1 MNSNNNKLEELFSKL
16 CINTKEYSKVELL
29 INNIKNDETIKNN
42 DKIKFFNHIDNVFF
56 QNMNKIKSKENLET
70 QVEIINKDINDII
83 NHKET
88 CKKCSKNK
96 FKKYNYCYKHCQ
108 EENIIPKEVKRKDFD
123 NYIKKEKDMKK

>member
-1 MNSNNNKLEELFSKL
+1 
-16 CINTKEYSKVELL
+16 
-29 INNIKNDETIKNN
+29 
-42 DKIKFFNHIDNVFF
+42 
-56 QNMNKIKSKENLET
+56 MNKIKSKENLET

-88 CKKCSKNK
+88 CKKSSKNR

-123 NYIKKEKDMKK
+123 NYIKKEKDMKNKNYNINKTDPKIIT

>member
-1 MNSNNNKLEELFSKL
+1 MSVNDNTLEELFSKL

-29 INNIKNDETIKNN
+29 INNIKNDETIKNK

-56 QNMNKIKSKENLET
+56 QNMNKIKSKEKIET

-83 NHKET
+83 KHKET
-88 CKKCSKNK
+88 CKKCEKNR

-123 NYIKKEKDMKK
+123 NYIKK